1 MDKIKLNL
9 LPPEIKNFAKKAA
22 KQAKIN
28 RISIGLLGFLI
39 IATSGILAAVIF
51 QGASLSSLNSQIEQ
65 EKARI
70 TEEKDTEAV
79 VRLLKNRIDTINEF
93 GERKYK
99 QRAVFDLITGL
110 FPEGVKLRTIQINR
124 TPRVIVGVETD
135 NTVSLQKL
143 FDNLSDPKANEGK
156 ITSVVV
162 ESMNRSLLG
171 KISFELTINLA
182 EGVI

>member
-9 LPPEIKNFAKKAA
+9 LPPEIKNLAKKAA

-39 IATSGILAAVIF
+39 LVTSGILAAVIF
-51 QGASLSSLNSQIEQ
+51 QGVSLNSLNTQIEQ
-65 EKARI
+65 EKSRI
-70 TEEKDTEAV
+70 TKEKDTEAV

-93 GERKYK
+93 GEKKYK
-99 QRAVFDLITGL
+99 QREVFDLISGI
-110 FPEGVKLRTIQINR
+110 FPQGVTLKSIQIDK
-124 TPRVIVGVETD
+124 TPRVVVGVETE
-135 NTVSLQKL
+135 NTVSLQNL
-143 FDNLSDPKANEGK
+143 FDNLTDPKTNKGK

-162 ESMNRSLLG
+162 ESMNKNLLG
-171 KISFELTINLA
+171 KIRFELTINLA